1 MLKIGHRGYAAV
13 APENSEASFKEAL
26 KRKVDMIEFDVRL
39 TKDDKLVIFH
49 DSTLERICGE
59 KERVIDLTLKDL
71 KKYDIGSWYS
81 PEYFQERVMTLQE
94 LINLVGTKADYN
106 IEVKIEGSERDSAV
120 IKLINLIEKEGI
132 IDKVVVTSF
141 DFKFLK
147 HLKEAQSS
155 IKTGIILEE
164 DIEEWEKIIEYT
176 GADGMSINYEIIS
189 EEVVAEAKKKGYF
202 VYVWTVNNKYAV
214 NGLRKMK
221 VDGIISD
228 DPSILK

>member
-1 MLKIGHRGYAAV
+1 MLKIGHRGYAAA

-49 DSTLERICGE
+49 DSSLERICGE
-59 KERVIDLTLKDL
+59 KERVIDLTLKEL

-106 IEVKIEGSERDSAV
+106 IEVKIEGNERESAA
-120 IKLINLIEKEGI
+120 IKLINVIEKEGI
-132 IDKVVVTSF
+132 TDRVVVTSF

-147 HLKEAQSS
+147 HLKEMRSS

-189 EEVVAEAKKKGYF
+189 EEVVSEARSRGHF
-202 VYVWTVNNKYAV
+202 VYVWTVNNKYVV
-214 NGLRKMK
+214 NSLRKMK

-228 DPSILK
+228 DPLILK